1 MALYGS
7 NNDHYFLLTDLKVNV
22 NRYSI
27 RENNFAIFII
37 VPLLNG
43 GRFLKK
49 KILINEI
56 FFLQKEPTPFWK
68 GLTSREA
75 SRKLFPFA
83 NNSE

>member
-1 MALYGS
+1 M
-7 NNDHYFLLTDLKVNV
+7 NV

-37 VPLLNG
+37 APPLNG

-56 FFLQKEPTPFWK
+56 FFPAKGTHFLLEGIDLQGSK
-68 GLTSREA
+68 
-75 SRKLFPFA
+75 
-83 NNSE
+83 